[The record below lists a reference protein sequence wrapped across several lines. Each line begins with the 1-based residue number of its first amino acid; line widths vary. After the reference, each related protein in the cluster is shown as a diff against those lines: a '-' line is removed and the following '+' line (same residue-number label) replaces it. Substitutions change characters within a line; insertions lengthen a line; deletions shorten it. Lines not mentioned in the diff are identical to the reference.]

1 MIPMLEMAGSR
12 SEFIKD
18 TMYVYNMANDSADS
32 YLNRER
38 QLELEKYIRS
48 KPKYKY
54 LDNVSR

>member
-1 MIPMLEMAGSR
+1 MLEMAGSR

-48 KPKYKY
+48 
-54 LDNVSR
+54 NANGEATVVGRI